1 MGGGLSVPGRDLI
14 RSIAVLCWILVGSSS
29 QLARADEHSLPQ
41 RNDLQQFAQ
50 AKPHQEHEAKKEPS
64 RSEAAKRQT
73 LLRHRVE
80 QLRKAGQ
87 HAVAIPM
94 AQRSLALAERRHGR
108 EHPNVATALNTL
120 GSLYAREH
128 RYAEAEQAYK
138 RALEIREKTLGPDH
152 PDTVASLNKLAGLY
166 QEQGKH
172 SLAEQYYKR
181 ALAIQEKLLASDPKN
196 APEVAT
202 TLSNLAAVYQS
213 EGRATEAAQLSDQAG
228 SLRQQAANPNASE
241 NGPHT
246 RMLRAE
252 QAWRAGFRVGP
263 AARRKRAAASENLS
277 RSGGSRCVWKK
288 ICRADHLARPAF
300 GRRGEIRLGRGAG
313 LLWHRP

>member
-1 MGGGLSVPGRDLI
+1 
-14 RSIAVLCWILVGSSS
+14 VLCWILVGSSF
-29 QLARADEHSLPQ
+29 QFAGADEHSLPQ

-73 LLRHRVE
+73 LFRHRVE

-152 PDTVASLNKLAGLY
+152 PDTAASLNKLAGLY

-202 TLSNLAAVYQS
+202 TLSNLASVYQS
-213 EGRATEAAQLSDQAG
+213 EGRATEAAQLSEQAG
-228 SLRQQAANPNASE
+228 SLRQHAASPSAANE
-241 NGPHT
+241 NKPRERMFHAEKRSAPGPQLGT
-246 RMLRAE
+246 QPEANPQPQAQSSPEVAAPRAE
-252 QAWRAGFRVGP
+252 SKNSTAPITSQGQPSAG
-263 AARRKRAAASENLS
+263 
-277 RSGGSRCVWKK
+277 
-288 ICRADHLARPAF
+288 
-300 GRRGEIRLGRGAG
+300 
-313 LLWHRP
+313 